1 MSERVLKNAAKRRFN
16 LLFQH
21 QKIGIGYSAVEL
33 KLADPTHPSGGDAEL
48 IRLPSLGT
56 AVAIG
61 LNNQPGMLSFASNH
75 FEGCATQTLDAD
87 NTQDCGCPIANCVH
101 RVFGT
106 SVIRSGCCV
115 SIETELP
122 NDCGQTCVS
131 VLEAAMQRAAQSVL
145 RETRSSINRPN
156 FGAPDQ
162 IIPLGRIGG
171 AQ

>member
-1 MSERVLKNAAKRRFN
+1 MSERVLTTAAKRRFN

-21 QKIGIGYSAVEL
+21 QKIGLGYSAVEL
-33 KLADPTHPSGGDAEL
+33 KLADRTLPLGGDVEL

-61 LNNQPGMLSFASNH
+61 LSSQPGVLSVASNH
-75 FEGCATQTLDAD
+75 FEGCATQTLNTD
-87 NTQDCGCPIANCVH
+87 NTQDCGCPIADCVH

-106 SVIRSGCCV
+106 SVIKSGCCV

-122 NDCGQTCVS
+122 NDCGPTCVH
-131 VLEAAMQRAAQSVL
+131 VLEAAMQRAARSVL
-145 RETRSSINRPN
+145 RSTGSSINRPN
-156 FGAPDQ
+156 CDAPDH
-162 IIPLGRIGG
+162 IFPVGRIGG